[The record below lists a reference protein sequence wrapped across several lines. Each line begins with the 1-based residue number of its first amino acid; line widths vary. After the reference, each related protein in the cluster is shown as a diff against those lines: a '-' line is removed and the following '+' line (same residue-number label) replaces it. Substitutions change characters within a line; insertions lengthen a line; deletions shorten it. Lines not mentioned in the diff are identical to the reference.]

1 MGLLG
6 FIGFTYLSNRL
17 FDRKKQSVYEAYS
30 DRLSREIDLEL
41 ELEDMQEDLDVMH
54 DDLYDFEDEED
65 RMFF

>member
-30 DRLSREIDLEL
+30 YRLSREIDREL
-41 ELEDMQEDLDVMH
+41 ELEDMQKDLDVMR

>member
-41 ELEDMQEDLDVMH
+41 ELEDMQEDLDVMRE
-54 DDLYDFEDEED
+54 DLYDFGDEED

>member
-30 DRLSREIDLEL
+30 DRLSREIDREIEL
-41 ELEDMQEDLDVMH
+41 ENMHDEIDVMR

-65 RMFF
+65 SMTV